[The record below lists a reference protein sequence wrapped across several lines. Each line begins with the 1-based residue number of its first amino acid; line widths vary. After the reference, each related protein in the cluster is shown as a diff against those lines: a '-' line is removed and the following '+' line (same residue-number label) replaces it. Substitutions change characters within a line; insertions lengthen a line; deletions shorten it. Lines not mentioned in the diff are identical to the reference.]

1 MIEALDPKN
10 IKQGEQLKRFNFF
23 QVEKINEKIDDPT
36 SHPIRLN
43 DVSVGDIAMIGS
55 RYLFYKV
62 ESYYK
67 IELRIVYQYLLNAS
81 KDIGLLI
88 LGVF

>member
-55 RYLFYKV
+55 RY
-62 ESYYK
+62 
-67 IELRIVYQYLLNAS
+67 
-81 KDIGLLI
+81 
-88 LGVF
+88 